1 MTGPEQIQAAR
12 LARGWNRQQLAEA
25 AQCSR
30 GTILN
35 LEVGHA
41 TPGADVLER
50 IGAALDISGDA
61 LAALLAPGSWTSPES
76 AR

>member
-1 MTGPEQIQAAR
+1 MTGPVQIQTAR

-25 AQCSR
+25 ARCSR

-35 LEVGHA
+35 LETGGA

-50 IGAALDISGDA
+50 IGAALDISGDD
-61 LAALLAPGSWTSPES
+61 LAALLAPGSWTDGES
-76 AR
+76 ER